1 MGLVC
6 QRNPMASPTASSSTM
21 VRVVPAR
28 SARVRPAGSAE
39 RAMGRERNRS
49 MTPLARSSA
58 ILNAAPWLPNRAN
71 WASSPGMSQL
81 TYLPW
86 AAGGSVGWIAP
97 PKTSVNIRM
106 KMTGMTLEVT
116 STSGSRSVRI
126 RSRRAMT
133 AMSLKVRPSPAGGLR
148 VSSRAIAVAGGG
160 GVVAGQ
166 REEDLVKGRPAQ
178 RRVLWRD
185 AGGLQAVKRHRQ
197 GPGAVRRGEDHRTVM
212 LIDGWGL

>member
-1 MGLVC
+1 
-6 QRNPMASPTASSSTM
+6 
-21 VRVVPAR
+21 
-28 SARVRPAGSAE
+28 
-39 RAMGRERNRS
+39 
-49 MTPLARSSA
+49 
-58 ILNAAPWLPNRAN
+58 
-71 WASSPGMSQL
+71 
-81 TYLPW
+81 
-86 AAGGSVGWIAP
+86 
-97 PKTSVNIRM
+97 M

-133 AMSLKVRPSPAGGLR
+133 AMSLKVRPSPAGGWWRWRSSGWLR

-166 REEDLVKGRPAQ
+166 REEDLVKGWPAQ

-197 GPGAVRRGEDHRTVM
+197 GPGAVRRGEDHAAAV
-212 LIDGWGL
+212 LINGRVLQ